1 VVQNTAYG
9 YILT

>member
-1 VVQNTAYG
+1 VAQNTAYG